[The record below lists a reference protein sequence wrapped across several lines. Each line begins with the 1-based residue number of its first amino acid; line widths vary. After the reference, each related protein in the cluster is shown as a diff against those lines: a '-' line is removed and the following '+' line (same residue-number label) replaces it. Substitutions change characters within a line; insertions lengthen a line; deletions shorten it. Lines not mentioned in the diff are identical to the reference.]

1 MAEIKFIK
9 FQKLASRLIKKK
21 KTYPGAYVRYIEFQS
36 FSCFS
41 YLPNVRDENK

>member
-9 FQKLASRLIKKK
+9 FQKLASRLIKEK